1 MSERAVAGSRQAVPR
16 AGDAPARVSPG
27 SAYSAWGVVA
37 GQELRD
43 LWLSGRGLAMML
55 AYTVLLSINT
65 YLIATNQE
73 LNFLEQR
80 EAVSLTL
87 QLAVSVGGLLVVLVA
102 ADAVSGERERG
113 TLETL
118 LLTPAPRRAI
128 LAGKAVAAL
137 SMWGGAYLLSL
148 PYIWWIGRDVGT
160 FGEATVAGLVVG
172 TLLALTLT
180 GVGLLITTF
189 SQSNG
194 LSLAISFFVLLALY
208 APNQMPAEATRGW
221 AGELLQRLDPFSAGL
236 LYLERLIINAHS
248 LTQDLSLLVFPAIWA
263 VVVPAVAL
271 ALAGRL
277 ALLPRSG
284 T

>member
-1 MSERAVAGSRQAVPR
+1 MTDEAVVASPPATDARAGSGA
-16 AGDAPARVSPG
+16 
-27 SAYSAWGVVA
+27 AWIVVA
-37 GQELRD
+37 EQELRD
-43 LWLSGRGLAMML
+43 LWLSGKGLAMML
-55 AYTVLLSINT
+55 AYTVLMSINT
-65 YLIATNQE
+65 YLIASNQE

-87 QLAVSVGGLLVVLVA
+87 NLAVAVGGLLVVLVA

-118 LLTPAPRRAI
+118 LLTAAPRRAI
-128 LAGKAVAAL
+128 MAGKAVAAL
-137 SMWGGAYLLSL
+137 SLWLGAFTLSI
-148 PYIWWIGRDVGT
+148 PYVWWIGRDVGT
-160 FGEATVAGLVVG
+160 FGEATVGGFVVG

-180 GVGLLITTF
+180 GIGLLISTF

-208 APNQMPAEATRGW
+208 APNQMPAEANRGW

-248 LTQDLSLLVFPAIWA
+248 LSQDLSLLVFPAVWA
-263 VVVPAVAL
+263 VVLPTVAL
-271 ALAGRL
+271 VLANRL
-277 ALLPRSG
+277 TLLPRSG
-284 T
+284 S